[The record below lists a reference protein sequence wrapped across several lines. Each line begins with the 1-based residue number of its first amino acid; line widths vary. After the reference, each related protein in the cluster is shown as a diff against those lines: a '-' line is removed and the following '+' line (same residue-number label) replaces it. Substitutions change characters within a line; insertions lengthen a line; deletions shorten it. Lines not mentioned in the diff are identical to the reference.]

1 MTRIASMRAVLLT
14 AVLGLAA
21 CAPPDGGAPTGARF
35 VTQGEA
41 ILRDAAGGIEW
52 TRQDDGVGRD
62 WNAAEAYCRV
72 LTLAG
77 TGWRLPTVDEL
88 RTMQVPSA
96 RTPCGDVMC
105 RIDPAFRLTSPYV
118 WTSSGQG
125 ETART
130 YLDFQFGTELTP
142 SIGPRL
148 LRRVLCVRPVG
159 AL

>member
-1 MTRIASMRAVLLT
+1 VTSVCGIRAALLLAIAGV
-14 AVLGLAA
+14 VA
-21 CAPPDGGAPTGARF
+21 CAPPEGASTGARF
-35 VTQGEA
+35 VAQGET
-41 ILRDAAGGIEW
+41 IVRDPRAGIEW

-77 TGWRLPTVDEL
+77 AGWRLPTIEEL
-88 RTMQVPSA
+88 RTLHVPSA
-96 RTPCGDVMC
+96 HTACGDVTC
-105 RIDPAFRLTSPYV
+105 RVDPAFRLTSPYV

-125 ETART
+125 TTART
-130 YLDFQFGTELTP
+130 YVDFQFGTELTP